1 MILSIILIILIVGLN
16 LTYIF
21 YMKKNQKLLKFLKSQ
36 FIKNQNELNSSIAK
50 RNMSISD
57 LISLYRWYFVD
68 YEKVI
73 PEKEK
78 DYLFVAASDT
88 ILNYA
93 SKHNNVSV
101 SDLLLAIKIFIRFE
115 DFDNAE
121 LGYIL
126 LPENT
131 IVPWEIT
138 TRIPIVIRERYENNL
153 RKHLRLK
160 KD

>member
-1 MILSIILIILIVGLN
+1 MISSILLIAAIVGFI
-16 LTYIF
+16 LTFILF
-21 YMKKNQKLLKFLKSQ
+21 IKNQKLLKLLKVQ
-36 FIKNQNELNSSIAK
+36 FIKDQNELNSSIAK
-50 RNMSISD
+50 INMPISD
-57 LISLYRWYFVD
+57 LVSLYRWYFVD

-78 DYLFVAASDT
+78 NYLFVAASDT

-101 SDLLLAIKIFIRFE
+101 SDLLLAIKIFIRFK

-126 LPENT
+126 LPKNT
-131 IVPWEIT
+131 IIPWEIIE
-138 TRIPIVIRERYENNL
+138 RIPIAIRERYENNL
-153 RKHLRLK
+153 IKHLRLK

>member
-1 MILSIILIILIVGLN
+1 MISSILLIAAIVGFI
-16 LTYIF
+16 LTFI
-21 YMKKNQKLLKFLKSQ
+21 L
-36 FIKNQNELNSSIAK
+36 FIKNQKKLKLLEFQFAKNQKEINLDISK
-50 RNMSISD
+50 RNMSISH
-57 LISLYRWYFVD
+57 LVFFYQYYFKE

-88 ILNYA
+88 IMDYIN
-93 SKHNNVSV
+93 KHNNVSV

-126 LPENT
+126 LPKNT
-131 IVPWEIT
+131 IIPWEIIE
-138 TRIPIVIRERYENNL
+138 RIPIDIRERYENNL
-153 RKHLRLK
+153 RKYLRLK

>member
-1 MILSIILIILIVGLN
+1 MISSILLIAAIVGFI
-16 LTYIF
+16 LTFI
-21 YMKKNQKLLKFLKSQ
+21 L
-36 FIKNQNELNSSIAK
+36 FIKNQKKLKLLEFQFAKNKKEINLDISK
-50 RNMSISD
+50 RNMSISHLVFFYQD
-57 LISLYRWYFVD
+57 YFKE

-78 DYLFVAASDT
+78 NYLFVAASDT
-88 ILNYA
+88 IMDYIN
-93 SKHNNVSV
+93 KHNNVSV

-126 LPENT
+126 LPKNT
-131 IVPWEIT
+131 IIPWEIIE
-138 TRIPIVIRERYENNL
+138 RIPIDIRERYENNL
-153 RKHLRLK
+153 RKYLRLK